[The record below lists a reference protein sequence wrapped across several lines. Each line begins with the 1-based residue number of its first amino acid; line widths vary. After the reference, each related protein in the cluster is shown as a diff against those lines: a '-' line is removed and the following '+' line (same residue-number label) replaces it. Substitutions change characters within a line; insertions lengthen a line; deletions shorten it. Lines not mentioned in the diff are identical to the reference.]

1 MKYLYRSVNALLAT
15 AVFPIVVFLDF
26 IIIRVGDSLGN
37 LLGAFTGGS
46 ESSSILPVGLEQGI
60 SIKFVI
66 DIFRGVGEG
75 EFWHRMLVNDEA
87 SGKINFVWPE
97 SLNAIKGDLI
107 AVVVCL
113 AIVLIAALFIIAWS
127 FISNKRIPVLA
138 AAGTG
143 IVSLIVLR
151 IFFES
156 ASEFLRNSFSITDI
170 LDGGSLISTLAGSI
184 IDLEDV
190 AIGSFWIV
198 LLFLFIGLLIWTGAY
213 YLIEIGDTPE
223 EKAAAQAKR
232 VKKSR

>member
-1 MKYLYRSVNALLAT
+1 MKYLYRSVNGLLAAAT
-15 AVFPIVVFLDF
+15 FPIVVFLDF
-26 IIIRVGDSLGN
+26 VMIRVGDKLGE

-46 ESSSILPVGLEQGI
+46 ESTSLLPVGLEQGI

-66 DIFRGVGEG
+66 DVIRGVGEG
-75 EFWHRMLVNDEA
+75 EFWHSLLFSEEEGSTM
-87 SGKINFVWPE
+87 NFVWPE
-97 SLNAIKGDLI
+97 SLNVIKSDLI
-107 AVVVCL
+107 GVVVCL
-113 AIVLIAALFIIAWS
+113 AIVLVAAIFIIVWS
-127 FISNKRIPVLA
+127 CVSNKRIPVVA

-151 IFFES
+151 VFFES
-156 ASEFLRNSFSITDI
+156 ASEFLRNSFSITDV
-170 LDGGSLISTLAGSI
+170 LGGSLISTLAGSV

-198 LLFLFIGLLIWTGAY
+198 LLFLFIGLLAWTGAY